1 MIDCKTDVF
10 FLKVSKEIGKVW
22 REEHEPHTRVCG
34 LLFDCSLVLECAKLR
49 TVLQSKSMIVSDDK
63 FIDSKWSLR
72 VKLGNQ

>member
-1 MIDCKTDVF
+1 MIDCKTDDF
-10 FLKVSKEIGKVW
+10 FSKSVKRSVK
-22 REEHEPHTRVCG
+22 CG
-34 LLFDCSLVLECAKLR
+34 AKCTSLLFDCSLVLEYAKIW